1 MKRNKLSLLT
11 SFFIAIPLLAGC
23 SSGNNKWGFNEE
35 EADKATY
42 IDATVTK
49 NASGKYDFNVSETY
63 PYFADSF
70 TLDDV
75 LCINV
80 SKVIEEITNT
90 QNFDNNLIYNI
101 DFYRKHSV
109 NTYDLRLFENHGK
122 VIFSFDGNDD
132 DYFSCLFSKDA
143 SAAKNFIS
151 AEVQETYSDVTKKK
165 SQSDFEINYLEM
177 KDPKWVD
184 GGTKLDIYTY
194 FNNIFDIPAK
204 QSESVV
210 KNLPPR
216 IIPIGAIIKAIEITS
231 QVVGA
236 VMEAY
241 QEAVTPTI
249 EDVYDKLLEIDEHIN
264 QLSIQIKQV
273 SERME
278 TLFNEQV
285 MLHEKTQFNQ
295 YTQTI
300 NDFELNI
307 ESKVDDCV
315 SKLNQF
321 LSKKFKEFIAEK
333 REVSIFYKLVDDKY
347 TVSDINDGTY
357 EEYRLTI
364 DSFANA
370 KDHIEKHS
378 NSIEKG
384 FATALEQDFIK
395 AAIGARRPEGV
406 TEKDFASNLFSVVQN
421 RFLREFYSSN
431 DGNTN
436 AFDLRQ
442 SFINYANGV
451 AKSLV
456 NAQLE
461 RTRLMSN
468 FAGEAS
474 ERLRQTFTNILYKLD
489 KICAL
494 ATIASEYG
502 GLSAVSEIGTAYE
515 SGRKTI
521 LAAYTY
527 EKQLAKNY
535 SYVVKAPLTGST
547 IAFEAVTS
555 VYNSEGKH
563 TGYNKSYTVYNRYG
577 DVNEQLS
584 YQYFTQHALSEEEAI
599 RITKRYGLLDE
610 AQRIATPFIDYTIR
624 YGAYPEEQ
632 VIDKTGSRYASSFVY
647 NKLTDDVP
655 FTEEDKSLNLIRT
668 SKYIG
673 LGSSDSFESG
683 HAHYGDVVSD
693 KWNNAVKLY
702 GNTFDAN
709 SGVLTGPQMLTASA
723 GYKNGK
729 WIFGRVEHS
738 FKLEKPSLF
747 FTLFK

>member
-1 MKRNKLSLLT
+1 MKKNKLNLLM
-11 SFFIAIPLLAGC
+11 SFLVSIPLLAGC
-23 SSGNNKWGFNEE
+23 SSGNNKWGFNAE

-42 IDATVTK
+42 IDATITK
-49 NASGKYDFNVSETY
+49 KGTDHYEFNVSETY

-75 LCINV
+75 LCFNV
-80 SKVIEEITNT
+80 SEVAKEISETP
-90 QNFDNNLIYNI
+90 NFDNNLIHNI

-109 NTYDLRLFENHGK
+109 KTSDLQLFENHGK
-122 VIFSFDGNDD
+122 VIFTFEGNDT

-151 AEVQETYSDVTKKK
+151 AEALETYSDATKRK

-177 KDPKWVD
+177 EDPKWIE
-184 GGTKLDIYTY
+184 GGTRLDIYSY
-194 FNNIFDIPAK
+194 FNNIFEIPTKEAK
-204 QSESVV
+204 VS
-210 KNLPPR
+210 KNQTR

-236 VMEAY
+236 VVEAY

-249 EDVYDKLLEIDEHIN
+249 EDVYDKLLEIDDHIT
-264 QLSIQIKQV
+264 QLSYQIKQV

-285 MLHEKTQFNQ
+285 MLQEKTQFNQ
-295 YTQTI
+295 YTKSI

-307 ESKVDDCV
+307 ESKVNDCV
-315 SKLNQF
+315 SLLNQY
-321 LSKKFKEFIAEK
+321 LGKQFKDFISQD
-333 REVSIFYKLVDDKY
+333 RNISIFYKVVGDNY
-347 TVSDINDGTY
+347 TVSDVNDGTY
-357 EEYRLTI
+357 TEYRLFVS
-364 DSFANA
+364 DFSSA
-370 KDHIEKHS
+370 KEHIASHG

-384 FATALEQDFIK
+384 FTTALQQDFIR
-395 AAIGARRPEGV
+395 AAIHTQRPDNV
-406 TEKDFASNLFSVVQN
+406 TEKAFASNIFSVVQN

-431 DGNTN
+431 DGNTT
-436 AFDLRQ
+436 AFELRQ
-442 SFINYANGV
+442 AFINYANGV

-474 ERLRQTFTNILYKLD
+474 ERLRQIFTNILYKLD

-494 ATIASEYG
+494 ATIASEYA
-502 GLSAVSEIGTAYE
+502 GLSSISEIGAAYE
-515 SGRKTI
+515 AARKTI
-521 LAAYTY
+521 LGAYEY
-527 EKQLAKNY
+527 EKKLEKNY
-535 SYVVKAPLTGST
+535 SYVVQAPISGST

-563 TGYNKSYTVYNRYG
+563 TGYNRSYTVYNRYG
-577 DVNEQLS
+577 DVNEELS
-584 YQYFTQHALSEEEAI
+584 YQYFTEHALSEEQAI
-599 RITKRYGLLDE
+599 RITKRFALLDDT
-610 AQRIATPFIDYTIR
+610 QRNATPFIDYLIR
-624 YGAYPEEQ
+624 YDVYPEEQ
-632 VIDKTGSRYASSFVY
+632 VVDKTGKRYATSFVY
-647 NKLTDDVP
+647 NKLTDEVP
-655 FTEEDKSLNLIRT
+655 FTPEDKSLDLIRT

-673 LGSSDSFESG
+673 VGSSDSFESG
-683 HAHYGDVVSD
+683 RAHYGDVVSD

-709 SGVLTGPQMLTASA
+709 TGLLTGPKMLTASA
-723 GYKNGK
+723 GYKNGV

-738 FKLEKPSLF
+738 FKLEKPEIF
-747 FTLFK
+747 YTLFK